1 MSDYIISEEQLQFYI
16 KEPRYTQR
24 QDMATQIRSRT
35 LSEHDPIRLNT
46 QPEGCDCRD
55 CQRYRK
61 DECPYPGSNP
71 TIYICNS
78 FLMDVKEH
86 DAKVAKAEREKL
98 LKLISGVV
106 LDAMNERS
114 FTDSDGD
121 YFQCSQLSKD
131 EIDIIIESLRSKP

>member
-1 MSDYIISEEQLQFYI
+1 MRRCGTCS
-16 KEPRYTQR
+16 
-24 QDMATQIRSRT
+24 
-35 LSEHDPIRLNT
+35 
-46 QPEGCDCRD
+46 
-55 CQRYRK
+55 
-61 DECPYPGSNP
+61 
-71 TIYICNS
+71 
-78 FLMDVKEH
+78 
-86 DAKVAKAEREKL
+86 REKL